1 MKTYEFK
8 TKLFGFFNEQMTE
21 KFPLLEG
28 KIFRERL
35 RPDVPSY
42 PYMVLKTG
50 DRDRIN
56 KRFES
61 FASDGKIFIR
71 AQYRIEVLF
80 SVYSLYENALE
91 AEQESDAIIDYT
103 EQLFIDTDLTH
114 SILASD
120 GITVNELLAG
130 PVRDLSSFAETNQLF
145 RKEIKIVFEFEDI
158 KEDTPEFGKM
168 LDMHIES
175 K

>member
-8 TKLFGFFNEQMTE
+8 TKLFSFFNSRMTE
-21 KFPLLEG
+21 KFPALEG

-35 RPDVPSY
+35 RADVPAY

-50 DRDRIN
+50 DRERIN

-61 FASDGKIFIR
+61 FNEDGKTYIR

-80 SVYSLYENALE
+80 SVYSLYENPCD
-91 AEQESDAIIDYT
+91 AEEESDEIIDYT
-103 EQLFIDTDLTH
+103 EQLFLETDTVHAL
-114 SILASD
+114 LAEE
-120 GITVNELLAG
+120 GIVVNELLAG

-145 RKEIKIVFEFEDI
+145 RKEICIVFEFEDI
-158 KEDTPEFGKM
+158 KEYIPEPGKELYM
-168 LDMHIES
+168 DINY